1 MISSTFIPLTE
12 DTLIATWTKDAR
24 EILLSIHL
32 STSTHSTVSESL
44 TGIANKALQRLSDKE
59 FVVIANSPT
68 KPKALY
74 RVELSQSQPQLNVLR
89 SSLSLDISEEFY
101 SKAEHISFP
110 RTRGSGKLGTIAHAF
125 FFPPQNA
132 NYSGTPGTLPPLIIE
147 MHGGPTANVS
157 PGLSLQW
164 QYYTSRGYAMA
175 MPNYAGSSGYG
186 RDYRDY
192 LDGAWGA
199 LDPADAASCV
209 DYLVSTG
216 RVDASRVGIMG
227 GSSGGHAAL
236 EAIWMFPST
245 WSAAVSRYGISDLE
259 RLVVDTHKFE
269 KHYAFR
275 LLFGKTVPDDED
287 QRRVVYRERS
297 PRFHSEQI
305 TAPVLLLQGSEDKA
319 VPPSQ
324 TEMMVRSIRD
334 NGKIAEMILFEGEGH
349 GFRGL
354 DNQRRAFKEQDL
366 WWHKYLVRED
376 DPA

>member
-1 MISSTFIPLTE
+1 MV
-12 DTLIATWTKDAR
+12 ATWTKDAR
-24 EILLSIHL
+24 EILISIDL
-32 STSTHSTVSESL
+32 STSEHSVLSETL
-44 TGIANKALQRLSDKE
+44 TGIAHAALQRVSDKE
-59 FVVIANSPT
+59 VVVIANSPT
-68 KPKALY
+68 QPKALY
-74 RVELSQSQPQLNVLR
+74 RIELGQSQPELNVLR
-89 SSLSLDISEEFY
+89 SSLSLDIPESLY

-110 RTRGSGKLGTIAHAF
+110 RTQGSSKLGTIAHAF

-132 NYSGTPGTLPPLIIE
+132 NYVGTPGTLPPLIIE

-186 RDYRDY
+186 REYRDS
-192 LDGAWGA
+192 LDGSWGA

-275 LLFGKTVPDDED
+275 LLFGSNVPDDED
-287 QRRVVYRERS
+287 QRRLVYRERS

-324 TEMMVRSIRD
+324 TEMMVRSIKD

-349 GFRGL
+349 GFRGR
-354 DNQRRAFKEQDL
+354 DNQRKALEEQDR
-366 WWHKYLVRED
+366 WWQKYLVRKD
-376 DPA
+376 AHA